1 MCTSC
6 GDNPT
11 IAIAAHTV
19 CQANLP
25 NAEFVRVMGL
35 GLGQGSGLGSSAR
48 ARTTCDALV
57 VTHANS
63 IATILRFTWS
73 GWGGRVGCEIR
84 CGTTIR
90 LRCVCKYCRVC
101 GMLMAAMRWLALS
114 CAVVS
119 AGMRWLC
126 RASVL
131 PVCSVWRALHHSPCP
146 HRCVRCCSVANR
158 GGSLL
163 LAGCHASES
172 ICVEKSERTPKWG
185 E

>member
-1 MCTSC
+1 M
-6 GDNPT
+6 G
-11 IAIAAHTV
+11 
-19 CQANLP
+19 
-25 NAEFVRVMGL
+25 VRSDVGL
-35 GLGQGSGLGSSAR
+35 LSGYAG
-48 ARTTCDALV
+48 V
-57 VTHANS
+57 HVS
-63 IATILRFTWS
+63 IL
-73 GWGGRVGCEIR
+73 
-84 CGTTIR
+84 
-90 LRCVCKYCRVC
+90 C

-131 PVCSVWRALHHSPCP
+131 PVCALCGVLCVVKRTCP

-172 ICVEKSERTPKWG
+172 ICVEV
-185 E
+185 